1 MIIISKFLSKVK
13 RTFVSRKFA
22 YFCILGVI
30 NTFHDAFYSWLAH
43 FILQEN
49 VAAVVGYL
57 IALTI
62 GFFINCRFIFK
73 RQPTIRRYI
82 RYGISYLPN
91 FIIYFLV
98 TFITINTMGLP
109 QFWGTVLAAL
119 AGGPITFFIIKVYAF
134 GKGSK

>member
-1 MIIISKFLSKVK
+1 MSELLSKVRK
-13 RTFVSRKFA
+13 IFVSRKFV

-43 FILQEN
+43 FVLQEN
-49 VAAVVGYL
+49 IAAIAGYL

-62 GFFINCRFIFK
+62 GFFINCRLIFK
-73 RQPTIRRYI
+73 RKPTIYRYI
-82 RYGISYLPN
+82 RYGLSYLPN

-109 QFWGTVLAAL
+109 QFWGTILAAL
-119 AGGPITFFIIKVYAF
+119 SGGPITFIIIRVYAF
-134 GKGSK
+134 GKNSK